1 MLNDQVALVTGGS
14 RGIGRAAALA
24 LAGAG
29 AKVAVNYQSSRAKAQ
44 AVCAEIEAMGREAV
58 CLGAD
63 VAKSDEVDEMVKEV
77 LTRFG
82 RLDILINNAGVVRDS
97 LLIRMKDEDWDQ
109 VLDTNLKGAF
119 NCLRACA
126 RPMMKQRAGRIVNVS
141 SVVGLTGNPGQLNY
155 AASKAGLVGLTKSA
169 AKELASRGILVNA
182 VAPGYIETD
191 MTDSLDSRAREALAE
206 NIPVKR
212 IGNPKDVANLILFLA
227 GSESAYITGQVI
239 AVDGGLAM

>member
-1 MLNDQVALVTGGS
+1 
-14 RGIGRAAALA
+14 
-24 LAGAG
+24 
-29 AKVAVNYQSSRAKAQ
+29 
-44 AVCAEIEAMGREAV
+44 
-58 CLGAD
+58 
-63 VAKSDEVDEMVKEV
+63 
-77 LTRFG
+77 
-82 RLDILINNAGVVRDS
+82 
-97 LLIRMKDEDWDQ
+97 MKDEDWDQ

-126 RPMMKQRAGRIVNVS
+126 RHMMKNKAGRIINVS

-169 AKELASRGILVNA
+169 ARELAPRGILVNA

-191 MTDSLDSRAREALAE
+191 MTDQLEPKAQAALAE

-212 IGNPKDVANLILFLA
+212 IGNPEDVANLILFLA
-227 GSESAYITGQVI
+227 GSGSAYITGQVI

>member
-1 MLNDQVALVTGGS
+1 M
-14 RGIGRAAALA
+14 
-24 LAGAG
+24 
-29 AKVAVNYQSSRAKAQ
+29 AVNYQSNEAGAL
-44 AVCAEIEAMGREAV
+44 AVCDEIEAMGRTAV

-63 VAKSDEVDEMVKEV
+63 VAKADEVDKMIKEV

-97 LLIRMKDEDWDQ
+97 LLVRMKDEDWDR

-119 NCLRACA
+119 HCLRACA
-126 RPMMKQRAGRIVNVS
+126 KPMMKARAGRIVNVS
-141 SVVGLTGNPGQLNY
+141 SVIGMTGNPGQLNY
-155 AASKAGLVGLTKSA
+155 AASKAGLIGLTKSA
-169 AKELASRGILVNA
+169 AKELAPRGILVNA

-191 MTDSLDSRAREALAE
+191 MTDALDSKAREIMTE

-227 GSESAYITGQVI
+227 GPGADYITGQVI

>member
-1 MLNDQVALVTGGS
+1 MLNDQAALVTGGS

-29 AKVAVNYQSSRAKAQ
+29 ARVAVNYQSNEAGAQ
-44 AVCAEIEAMGREAV
+44 AVRAEIEAMGRTAV
-58 CLGAD
+58 CVGAD
-63 VAKSDEVDEMVKEV
+63 VSKPNEVNEMVKEV

-82 RLDILINNAGVVRDS
+82 RLDILINNAGVVRDG

-126 RPMMKQRAGRIVNVS
+126 RPMMKARYGRIVNVS
-141 SVVGLTGNPGQLNY
+141 SVIGLTGNPGQVNY

-169 AKELASRGILVNA
+169 AKELAPRGILVNA
-182 VAPGYIETD
+182 VAPGYIGTD
-191 MTDSLDSRAREALAE
+191 MTNQLDSKAQE
-206 NIPVKR
+206 NLTEKIPVKR
-212 IGNPKDVANLILFLA
+212 IGNPEDVANLILFLA
-227 GSESAYITGQVI
+227 GPGSAYINGQVI

>member
-29 AKVAVNYQSSRAKAQ
+29 AKVAVNYQSNQAKAQ
-44 AVCAEIEAMGREAV
+44 AVRAEIEAMGREAV

-63 VAKSDEVDEMVKEV
+63 VAKSDEVDKMVKEV

-82 RLDILINNAGVVRDS
+82 RLDILINNAGIVRDS

-119 NCLRACA
+119 NCIRACA
-126 RPMMKQRAGRIVNVS
+126 RPMIKQRYGRIVNVS
-141 SVVGLTGNPGQLNY
+141 SVVGLTGSPGQLNY
-155 AASKAGLVGLTKSA
+155 AASKAGLIGLTKSA
-169 AKELASRGILVNA
+169 ARELASRGILVNA

-191 MTDSLDSRAREALAE
+191 MTDQLDSKTQEALAE

-227 GSESAYITGQVI
+227 GSESAYITGQVV

>member
-1 MLNDQVALVTGGS
+1 MLKDQVALVTGGS

-29 AKVAVNYQSSRAKAQ
+29 ARVAVNYQSSEAKAQ
-44 AVCAEIEAMGREAV
+44 AVCAEIEDMGREAV
-58 CLGAD
+58 YLGAD

-82 RLDILINNAGVVRDS
+82 RLDILINNAGIVRDS
-97 LLIRMKDEDWDQ
+97 LLIRMKDEDWDR

-126 RPMMKQRAGRIVNVS
+126 RPMMKNKSGRIVNVS

-169 AKELASRGILVNA
+169 ARELASRGILVNA

-191 MTDSLDSRAREALAE
+191 MTDQLDSKAREALAE

-212 IGNPKDVANLILFLA
+212 IGNPEDVANLILFLA
-227 GSESAYITGQVI
+227 GPGSAYITGQVI